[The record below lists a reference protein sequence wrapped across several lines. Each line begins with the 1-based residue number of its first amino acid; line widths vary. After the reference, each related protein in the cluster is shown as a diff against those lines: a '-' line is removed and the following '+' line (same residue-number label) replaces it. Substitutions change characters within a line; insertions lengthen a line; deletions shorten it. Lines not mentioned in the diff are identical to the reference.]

1 MFSRLTA
8 STWKF
13 SCSDLQ
19 TADCLLIVGECAG
32 GSKGM
37 PALLISPS
45 RVWPFMRDLTSPAAL
60 WTAASSVT
68 SKSSGVKKSPNS
80 PCSRFASASFLTLWW
95 QLHSQERGNPHLTN
109 NTEGA
114 SFWYRNQLGVKSAP
128 AKDVALVLDQR
139 FGKPIP
145 EDTPVTT
152 TTRSMF
158 TMTPRLAPGSSS
170 YLDRS
175 QPASSQ
181 FSCSWADVN
190 NTNA

>member
-95 QLHSQERGNPHLTN
+95 QLYSQERGNPHLTN
-109 NTEGA
+109 NKEGA
-114 SFWYRNQLGVKSAP
+114 SLWYSWGRERTC
-128 AKDVALVLDQR
+128 QR
-139 FGKPIP
+139 RG
-145 EDTPVTT
+145 TG
-152 TTRSMF
+152 
-158 TMTPRLAPGSSS
+158 A
-170 YLDRS
+170 
-175 QPASSQ
+175 QPAIWQWHSRFLKIRQSRPPPDRCSQ
-181 FSCSWADVN
+181 
-190 NTNA
+190 